1 MHECM
6 LCERDMKKTKSQ
18 FGNSCIDNI
27 FKFLDMKKPD
37 RGKNKEQFLYR
48 NIMNKTNISRINK
61 EQKIWLADRYLTY
74 QYLDKLH
81 YGNFDKLKKE
91 INSDIEKVNQV
102 EKFEEMI
109 TTRKMKLKEAYD
121 LYKKERKFENN
132 LSKLENSNY
141 EEDDEKLKL
150 LITSF
155 SYIFNMYRNKNQYG
169 KDNFK
174 EMQYAFWQTVIE
186 VGGRYANFKIAA
198 EFLQH
203 SLEEKP
209 EDLFFTEGKVVEEIK
224 KQEQFQKTI
233 SKIIKKYGSNNNEF
247 VFDSNVDEDFPVS
260 FSDKDLYFAINKAEL
275 NMIGK
280 KQNENWNLDIK
291 LHDRYDYSE
300 FKKID
305 KYYKD
310 TSSVPKSIF
319 SSTLYNLAWYSMKFN
334 VMKEYNIDITFKMK
348 DFEVIDL

>member
-6 LCERDMKKTKSQ
+6 LCERDMKKSKSQ
-18 FGNSCIDNI
+18 FGNGCINNI
-27 FKFLDMKKPD
+27 FKFLDMKKPA
-37 RGKNKEQFLYR
+37 RGKNKEQLLYR

-81 YGNFDKLKKE
+81 YGNFDKLKE
-91 INSDIEKVNQV
+91 QINTDIDNINQV

-155 SYIFNMYRNKNQYG
+155 SYIFNMYRNKNQYE
-169 KDNFK
+169 KNRFK

-233 SKIIKKYGSNNNEF
+233 SKIIKKYGSNNNKF

-275 NMIGK
+275 KMIGK
-280 KQNENWNLDIK
+280 KQNENWNLDLK
-291 LHDRYDYSE
+291 LHDTYDYSD
-300 FKKID
+300 FKNISD
-305 KYYKD
+305 YYFD
-310 TSSVPKSIF
+310 TNSVLKSIF
-319 SSTLYNLAWYSMKFN
+319 SSTLYNFAYYSMKFK
-334 VMKEYNIDITFKMK
+334 VMKEYKIDVQFEWNNFKVV
-348 DFEVIDL
+348 E